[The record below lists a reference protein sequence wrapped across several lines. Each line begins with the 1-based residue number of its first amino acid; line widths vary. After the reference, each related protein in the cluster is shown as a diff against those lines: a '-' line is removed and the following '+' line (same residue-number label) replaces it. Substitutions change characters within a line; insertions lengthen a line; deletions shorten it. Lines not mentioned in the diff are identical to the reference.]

1 MSQGGEV
8 NASSWVFLCAFYALL
23 YIFFAVC
30 IVSWPLAKA
39 YRYLRDRQK
48 DQFDAVRGL
57 LMVMIIVP
65 FLSFWGVV
73 LIDHYQM
80 LIRYAPTDRHTLILF
95 PRLPAASRKMQKNI
109 SRLLWD
115 EIDCRRPYRLL
126 WLLMCNPFPQAGFI
140 YFAFFNRGNRFE
152 DQLERYTNKVPRNID
167 MEKIYTRATKE
178 SKKRGYGF
186 TFLGYDFKH
195 REPAL
200 LTDEERLRHVQILG
214 GTGSGKTSSLILPMI
229 RQDMGRGR
237 GIVFVDAKGDIT
249 TARTMYQMAV
259 EEGRERDFLMFSM
272 SNPEKSNT
280 YNPLALGNATQ
291 LKDKIIGAMDF
302 TEPHYKRECES
313 GMQIL
318 FDELLKSRG
327 KITLS
332 DVHESLIK
340 PPAECPRFS
349 AFLDDHKKNI
359 TGIRAEVSLLM
370 NTEFSHLFNGG
381 EINLLEAYDKKKI
394 VYFALNVLT
403 YGESGKR
410 MGRIITGDLN
420 TLNGLKQNSDSR
432 EGFGVYIDE
441 YGAFG
446 TEAFALTLSQG
457 RSAKF
462 MVTIA
467 HQSNA
472 DLCAISPHHDGQ
484 IKTNTKT
491 HIVLQA
497 NQDDAEEFCN
507 EIGTYRTIETTRQVA
522 LSGTL
527 EGAEMGSEKVVD
539 VYHINPQELR
549 HLNIGYAAYRTPS
562 RHGLVQLRYG
572 GYADEF
578 LKKIVFSQRER
589 PREIP
594 ASMPEIKN
602 VRRERE
608 SGTIFDIYTYGKTT
622 LNYYRIIRIPEFQEG
637 NYL

>member
-1 MSQGGEV
+1 MSKGGEV
-8 NASSWVFLCAFYALL
+8 NATRRVFSGAFHALL
-23 YIFFAVC
+23 YIFIALC

-39 YRYLRDRQK
+39 YGYLRDRQK
-48 DQFDAVRGL
+48 DQFDGARGL
-57 LMVMIIVP
+57 LMIMIIVP

-73 LIDHYQM
+73 LIDHFQ
-80 LIRYAPTDRHTLILF
+80 IITRYAPMDRHTLILF
-95 PRLPAASRKMQKNI
+95 PRLPAAARKLQKNI

-115 EIDCRRPYRLL
+115 EIDVRRPFRLL

-152 DQLERYTNKVPRNID
+152 DQLERYTIKVPRNID
-167 MEKIYTRATKE
+167 MEKIYARAAKE
-178 SKKRGYGF
+178 SKKSGYGF
-186 TFLGYDFKH
+186 TFLGYDFKN
-195 REPAL
+195 RKPAI

-237 GIVFVDAKGDIT
+237 GLVFVDAKGDIA
-249 TARTMYQMAV
+249 TARTMYQLAV
-259 EEGRERDFLMFSM
+259 EAGREGDFLMFSM

-327 KITLS
+327 TIMLR

-340 PPAECPRFS
+340 PPGTCPKFS

-359 TGIRAEVSLLM
+359 TGIRAEISLLM
-370 NTEFSHLFNGG
+370 NTEFSHLFTGG

-410 MGRIITGDLN
+410 LGRIITGDLN
-420 TLNGLKQNSDSR
+420 TLNGMKQNSDQR

-472 DLCAISPHHDGQ
+472 DLRAISQHHDGQ

-497 NQDDAEEFCN
+497 NQEDAEEFCN

-522 LSGTL
+522 LKGSL

-549 HLNIGYAAYRTPS
+549 HLGVGYAAYRSPS
-562 RHGLVQLRYG
+562 RHGLVQLQYE
-572 GYADEF
+572 GYADEV
-578 LKKIVFSQRER
+578 LKEIVFPEKER
-589 PREIP
+589 TSE
-594 ASMPEIKN
+594 ALVVEPEIEC
-602 VRRERE
+602 VQRVQD
-608 SGTIFDIYTYGKTT
+608 SGSIFE
-622 LNYYRIIRIPEFQEG
+622 L
-637 NYL
+637 